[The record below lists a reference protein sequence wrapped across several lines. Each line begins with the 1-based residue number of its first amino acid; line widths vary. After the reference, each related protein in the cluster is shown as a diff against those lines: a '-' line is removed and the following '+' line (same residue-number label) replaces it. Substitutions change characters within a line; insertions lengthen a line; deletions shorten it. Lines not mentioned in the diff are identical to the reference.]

1 MYPDLWV
8 HLPSGCTS
16 GCFPAQAF
24 WRRGEEEYISSSL
37 SLVEGDLH
45 RASHA
50 PELSGRARGAL
61 SISWETLGPEI
72 NKVWG
77 AHTRHSS
84 TSLCPWDNH
93 GWRSYKRKQQGGEAG
108 PGTIGQRHLSRS
120 VGGPV
125 WHMKPPNS
133 HRCVINVCHKCV
145 IYGKFQNLQVT
156 RKLRDYSTTWPGS
169 PFCSIPERAIQNR
182 NTSAPWGRPSAAPG
196 CDNGKPLHPQPSP
209 CRPLDL
215 EWGNSSASS
224 QSFKCF
230 QSILF

>member
-16 GCFPAQAF
+16 VCFSTQAF
-24 WRRGEEEYISSSL
+24 WRREEEEYISSSL

-50 PELSGRARGAL
+50 PELSGRARGAR
-61 SISWETLGPEI
+61 STSWETLEPEI

-84 TSLCPWDNH
+84 TSLCPWDND

-120 VGGPV
+120 VGGSV

-133 HRCVINVCHKCV
+133 HRYVINVSYMENSRIFKSQ
-145 IYGKFQNLQVT
+145 GNLETNLQPD
-156 RKLRDYSTTWPGS
+156 LG
-169 PFCSIPERAIQNR
+169 A
-182 NTSAPWGRPSAAPG
+182 PSAASLKEPSRPG
-196 CDNGKPLHPQPSP
+196 APALPEVDHLLLRAVITGNP
-209 CRPLDL
+209 CTRSCPPA
-215 EWGNSSASS
+215 GH
-224 QSFKCF
+224 
-230 QSILF
+230 